1 MKKVI
6 ILLILGLIV
15 LVAYQS
21 QYKTTSSSSSS
32 SKEANTYFEVT
43 STPIKIV
50 TDGQYEVTLDTAATW
65 QFSVQK
71 GQDVTEW
78 LVLKSEKNAVEDTS
92 GIATVKAV
100 NNDSSKV
107 TVTIDA
113 SKITG
118 FSNNGGANLYI
129 MPDSSSIVGTGDNHA
144 HYSETSAK
152 IGKYVIPKVS
162 VDGTIEGEV
171 TQEDGLTF
179 KNNQITFKFT
189 VDGKQVD
196 SSLVNNSTAKVTLA
210 DGDGYYTTD
219 YVYSDKGLSN
229 KIKNASI
236 NYSIKPEDLQ
246 ITNSGYVLGENG
258 GGRGWSELG
267 GDGNGNYNLNFE
279 LSGLKYNGLPISNKT
294 FKAHIYCYGRT
305 FKVDNGSIYAT
316 SYLKWSTDSEN
327 NLPNLADQ
335 YSDNLILSWANGIN
349 ASKLSEDDVTL
360 TMESEYGDTLK
371 LERGTDFTLETSKTK
386 TIIEVNYTY
395 WANAPVYTKL
405 KVDVDSDKLNWDDRQ
420 YKISKISHSYDIA
433 SVYVYNVMAGGQTG
447 TQTWTVYGLDGLT
460 DWQQLFNRP
469 TYTLSY
475 IDTDGKIRYYSE
487 ANNGSFVDEAN
498 ATTFDASGDVKIA
511 LKDNT
516 GYFTR
521 RFDQTE
527 DKTIGGI
534 TYTFKKVYSHAEAA
548 IKNPNDIQKVTVKAG
563 YIIGD
568 SWEDHLRWPWQN
580 FINKG
585 YKGGRS

>member
-1 MKKVI
+1 MKKG
-6 ILLILGLIV
+6 ILFFVSV
-15 LVAYQS
+15 LAMLAACSNTGKQEPSKQTNESQSSYYQ
-21 QYKTTSSSSSS
+21 
-32 SKEANTYFEVT
+32 VT
-43 STPIKIV
+43 SDDISITKDA
-50 TDGQYEVTLDTAATW
+50 TYSVTLTTEDTW
-65 QFSVQK
+65 QFVAEA
-71 GQDVTEW
+71 GQDVTDW
-78 LVLKSEKNAVEDTS
+78 LVLKSDKQALTDTS
-92 GIATVKAV
+92 GVAQITAV
-100 NNDSSKV
+100 DSDSSAI
-107 TVTIDA
+107 TITIDS

-118 FSNNGGANLYI
+118 FSSNGGANLYI

-189 VDGKQVD
+189 VDGKKVD

-279 LSGLKYNGLPISNKT
+279 LSGLKYNGLPISNKI

-360 TMESEYGDTLK
+360 TMESEFGDTLK
-371 LERGTDFTLETSKTK
+371 LKRGTDFTLETSKTK

-405 KVDVDSDKLNWDDRQ
+405 KVDVDSEKLNWDDRQ

-460 DWQQLFNRP
+460 DWQQLFDRP

-487 ANNGSFVDEAN
+487 ASNGSFVDEAN

-585 YKGGRS
+585 CKGGRS

>member
-1 MKKVI
+1 MKKG
-6 ILLILGLIV
+6 ILFFVSV
-15 LVAYQS
+15 LAMLAACSNTGKQE
-21 QYKTTSSSSSS
+21 S
-32 SKEANTYFEVT
+32 SKQTNESQSSFYQVT
-43 STPIKIV
+43 SDDISITKDA
-50 TDGQYEVTLDTAATW
+50 TYSVTLTTKDTW
-65 QFSVQK
+65 QFVAEA
-71 GQDVTEW
+71 GQDVTDW
-78 LVLKSEKNAVEDTS
+78 LVLKSDKQALTDTS
-92 GIATVKAV
+92 GVAQITAV
-100 NNDSSKV
+100 DSDSSAI
-107 TVTIDA
+107 TITIDS

-118 FSNNGGANLYI
+118 FSSNGGANLYI

-171 TQEDGLTF
+171 THEDGLTF

-246 ITNSGYVLGENG
+246 ITNSGYVLGKNG

-279 LSGLKYNGLPISNKT
+279 LSGLKYNGLPISNKI

-371 LERGTDFTLETSKTK
+371 LKRGTDFTLETSKTK

-405 KVDVDSDKLNWDDRQ
+405 KVDVDSEKLNWDDRQ

-460 DWQQLFNRP
+460 DWQQLFDRP
-469 TYTLSY
+469 TYILSY

-487 ANNGSFVDEAN
+487 ASNGSFVDEAN

>member
-1 MKKVI
+1 MKKG
-6 ILLILGLIV
+6 ILFFVSV
-15 LVAYQS
+15 LVMLAACSNTGKQE
-21 QYKTTSSSSSS
+21 S
-32 SKEANTYFEVT
+32 SKQTNESQSSYYQVT
-43 STPIKIV
+43 SDDISITKDA
-50 TDGQYEVTLDTAATW
+50 TYSVTLTTKDTW
-65 QFSVQK
+65 QFVAEA
-71 GQDVTEW
+71 GQDVTDW
-78 LVLKSEKNAVEDTS
+78 LVLKSDKQALTDTS
-92 GIATVKAV
+92 GVAQITAV
-100 NNDSSKV
+100 DSDSSAI
-107 TVTIDA
+107 TITIDS

-118 FSNNGGANLYI
+118 FSSNGGANLYI

-171 TQEDGLTF
+171 THEDGLTF

-279 LSGLKYNGLPISNKT
+279 LSGLKYNGLPISNKI

-371 LERGTDFTLETSKTK
+371 LKRGTDFTLETSKTK

-405 KVDVDSDKLNWDDRQ
+405 KVDVDSEKLNWDDRQ

-460 DWQQLFNRP
+460 DWQQLFDRP

-487 ANNGSFVDEAN
+487 ASNGSFVDEAN

>member
-1 MKKVI
+1 MKKG
-6 ILLILGLIV
+6 ILFFVSALAV
-15 LVAYQS
+15 LAACSNTGKQEPSKQTNESQSSYYQ
-21 QYKTTSSSSSS
+21 
-32 SKEANTYFEVT
+32 VT
-43 STPIKIV
+43 SDDISITKDA
-50 TDGQYEVTLDTAATW
+50 TYSVTLTTKDTW
-65 QFSVQK
+65 QFVAEA
-71 GQDVTEW
+71 GQDVTDW
-78 LVLKSEKNAVEDTS
+78 LVLKSDKQALTDTS
-92 GIATVKAV
+92 GVAQITAV
-100 NNDSSKV
+100 DSDSSAI
-107 TVTIDA
+107 TITIDS

-118 FSNNGGANLYI
+118 FSSNGGANLYI

-189 VDGKQVD
+189 VDGKKVD
-196 SSLVNNSTAKVTLA
+196 SSLFNNSAAKVTLA

-521 RFDQTE
+521 QFDQTE
-527 DKTIGGI
+527 DKTIGGT
-534 TYTFKKVYSHAEAA
+534 TYTFKKVYSRAEAA

-563 YIIGD
+563 YIIGN

>member
-1 MKKVI
+1 MKKG
-6 ILLILGLIV
+6 ILFFVSV
-15 LVAYQS
+15 LAMLAACSNTGKQE
-21 QYKTTSSSSSS
+21 S
-32 SKEANTYFEVT
+32 SKQTNESQSSYYQVT
-43 STPIKIV
+43 SDDISITKDA
-50 TDGQYEVTLDTAATW
+50 TYSVTLTTKDTW
-65 QFSVQK
+65 QFVAEA
-71 GQDVTEW
+71 GQDVTDW
-78 LVLKSEKNAVEDTS
+78 LVLKSDKQALTDTS
-92 GIATVKAV
+92 GVAQITAV
-100 NNDSSKV
+100 DSDSSAI
-107 TVTIDA
+107 TITIDS

-118 FSNNGGANLYI
+118 FSSNGGANLYI

-171 TQEDGLTF
+171 THEEGLTF

-279 LSGLKYNGLPISNKT
+279 LSGLKYNGLPISNKI

-371 LERGTDFTLETSKTK
+371 LKRGTDFTLETSKTK

-405 KVDVDSDKLNWDDRQ
+405 KVDVDSEKLNWDDRQ

-460 DWQQLFNRP
+460 DWQQLFDRP

-487 ANNGSFVDEAN
+487 ASNGSFVDEAN

>member
-1 MKKVI
+1 MKKG
-6 ILLILGLIV
+6 ILFFVSV
-15 LVAYQS
+15 LAMLAACSNTGKQE
-21 QYKTTSSSSSS
+21 S
-32 SKEANTYFEVT
+32 SKQTNESQSSYYQVT
-43 STPIKIV
+43 SDDISITKDV
-50 TDGQYEVTLDTAATW
+50 TYSVTLTTKDTW
-65 QFSVQK
+65 QFVAEA
-71 GQDVTEW
+71 GQDVTDW
-78 LVLKSEKNAVEDTS
+78 LVLKSDKQALTDTS
-92 GIATVKAV
+92 GVAQITAV
-100 NNDSSKV
+100 DSDSSAI
-107 TVTIDA
+107 TITIDS

-118 FSNNGGANLYI
+118 FSSNGGANLYI

-171 TQEDGLTF
+171 THEDGLTF

-279 LSGLKYNGLPISNKT
+279 LSGLKYNGLPISNKI

-371 LERGTDFTLETSKTK
+371 LKRGTDFTLETSKTK

-405 KVDVDSDKLNWDDRQ
+405 KVDVDSEKLNWDDRQ

-460 DWQQLFNRP
+460 DWQQLFDRP

-487 ANNGSFVDEAN
+487 ASNGSFVDEAN

-534 TYTFKKVYSHAEAA
+534 TYTFKKAYSHAEAA

>member
-1 MKKVI
+1 MKKG
-6 ILLILGLIV
+6 ILFFVSV
-15 LVAYQS
+15 LVMLAACSNTGKQE
-21 QYKTTSSSSSS
+21 S
-32 SKEANTYFEVT
+32 SKQTNESQSSYYQVT
-43 STPIKIV
+43 SDDISITKDA
-50 TDGQYEVTLDTAATW
+50 TYSVTLTTKDTW
-65 QFSVQK
+65 QFVAEA
-71 GQDVTEW
+71 GQDVTDW
-78 LVLKSEKNAVEDTS
+78 LVLKSDKQALTDTS
-92 GIATVKAV
+92 GVAQITAV
-100 NNDSSKV
+100 DSDSSAI
-107 TVTIDA
+107 TITIDS

-118 FSNNGGANLYI
+118 FSSNGGANLYI
-129 MPDSSSIVGTGDNHA
+129 MPDSSSIVGTDDNHA

-171 TQEDGLTF
+171 THEDGLTF

-279 LSGLKYNGLPISNKT
+279 LSGLKYNGLPISNKI

-371 LERGTDFTLETSKTK
+371 LKRGTDFTLETSKTK

-405 KVDVDSDKLNWDDRQ
+405 KVDVDSEKLNWDDRQ

-460 DWQQLFNRP
+460 DWQQLFDRP

-487 ANNGSFVDEAN
+487 ASNGSFVDEAN

>member
-1 MKKVI
+1 MKKG
-6 ILLILGLIV
+6 ILFFVSVLAILAACSNTGK
-15 LVAYQS
+15 QE
-21 QYKTTSSSSSS
+21 S
-32 SKEANTYFEVT
+32 SKQTNESQSSYYQVT
-43 STPIKIV
+43 SDDISITKDA
-50 TDGQYEVTLDTAATW
+50 TYSVTLTTKDTW
-65 QFSVQK
+65 QFVAEA
-71 GQDVTEW
+71 GQDVTDW
-78 LVLKSEKNAVEDTS
+78 LVLKSDKQALTDTS
-92 GIATVKAV
+92 GVAQITAV
-100 NNDSSKV
+100 DSDSSAI
-107 TVTIDA
+107 TITIDS

-118 FSNNGGANLYI
+118 FSSNGGANLYI

-171 TQEDGLTF
+171 THEDGLTF

-189 VDGKQVD
+189 VDGKKVD

-279 LSGLKYNGLPISNKT
+279 LSGLKYNGLPISNKI

-371 LERGTDFTLETSKTK
+371 LKRGTDFTLETSKTK

-405 KVDVDSDKLNWDDRQ
+405 KVDVDSEKLNWDDRQ

-460 DWQQLFNRP
+460 DWQQLFDRP
-469 TYTLSY
+469 TYILSY

-487 ANNGSFVDEAN
+487 ASNGSFVDEAN

>member
-1 MKKVI
+1 M
-6 ILLILGLIV
+6 
-15 LVAYQS
+15 
-21 QYKTTSSSSSS
+21 
-32 SKEANTYFEVT
+32 
-43 STPIKIV
+43 
-50 TDGQYEVTLDTAATW
+50 
-65 QFSVQK
+65 
-71 GQDVTEW
+71 
-78 LVLKSEKNAVEDTS
+78 
-92 GIATVKAV
+92 
-100 NNDSSKV
+100 
-107 TVTIDA
+107 
-113 SKITG
+113 
-118 FSNNGGANLYI
+118 
-129 MPDSSSIVGTGDNHA
+129 
-144 HYSETSAK
+144 
-152 IGKYVIPKVS
+152 
-162 VDGTIEGEV
+162 
-171 TQEDGLTF
+171 
-179 KNNQITFKFT
+179 
-189 VDGKQVD
+189 
-196 SSLVNNSTAKVTLA
+196 
-210 DGDGYYTTD
+210 
-219 YVYSDKGLSN
+219 
-229 KIKNASI
+229 
-236 NYSIKPEDLQ
+236 
-246 ITNSGYVLGENG
+246 
-258 GGRGWSELG
+258 G

-521 RFDQTE
+521 QFDQTE
-527 DKTIGGI
+527 DKTIGGT
-534 TYTFKKVYSHAEAA
+534 TYTFKKVYSRAEAA

-563 YIIGD
+563 YIIGN

>member
-1 MKKVI
+1 MKKG
-6 ILLILGLIV
+6 ILFFVSALAMLAACSNTGK
-15 LVAYQS
+15 QE
-21 QYKTTSSSSSS
+21 S
-32 SKEANTYFEVT
+32 SKQTNESQSSYYQVT
-43 STPIKIV
+43 SDDISITKDA
-50 TDGQYEVTLDTAATW
+50 TYSVTLTTEDTW
-65 QFSVQK
+65 QFVAEA
-71 GQDVTEW
+71 GQDVTDW
-78 LVLKSEKNAVEDTS
+78 LVLKSDKQALTDTS
-92 GIATVKAV
+92 GVAQITAV
-100 NNDSSKV
+100 DSDSSAI
-107 TVTIDA
+107 TITIDS

-118 FSNNGGANLYI
+118 FSSNGGANLYI

-189 VDGKQVD
+189 VDGKKVD

-279 LSGLKYNGLPISNKT
+279 LSGLKYNGLPISNKI

-349 ASKLSEDDVTL
+349 ASKLSEEDVTL

-371 LERGTDFTLETSKTK
+371 LKRGTDFTLETSKTK

-405 KVDVDSDKLNWDDRQ
+405 KVDVDSEKLNWDDRQ

-460 DWQQLFNRP
+460 DWQQLFDRP

-487 ANNGSFVDEAN
+487 ASNGSFVDEAN

>member
-1 MKKVI
+1 MKKG
-6 ILLILGLIV
+6 ILFFVSV
-15 LVAYQS
+15 LVMLAACSNTGKQE
-21 QYKTTSSSSSS
+21 S
-32 SKEANTYFEVT
+32 SKQTNESQSSYYQVT
-43 STPIKIV
+43 SDDISITKDD
-50 TDGQYEVTLDTAATW
+50 TYSVTLTTKDTW
-65 QFSVQK
+65 QFVAEA
-71 GQDVTEW
+71 GQDVTDW
-78 LVLKSEKNAVEDTS
+78 LVLKSDKQALTDTS
-92 GIATVKAV
+92 GVAQITAV
-100 NNDSSKV
+100 DSDSSAI
-107 TVTIDA
+107 TITIDS

-118 FSNNGGANLYI
+118 FSSNGGANLYI

-179 KNNQITFKFT
+179 KNNQINFEFT
-189 VDGKQVD
+189 VDGKKVD

-279 LSGLKYNGLPISNKT
+279 LSGLKYNGLPISNKI

-371 LERGTDFTLETSKTK
+371 LKRGTDFTLETSKTK

-405 KVDVDSDKLNWDDRQ
+405 KVDVDSEKLNWDDRQ

-460 DWQQLFNRP
+460 DWQQLFDRP

-487 ANNGSFVDEAN
+487 ASNGSFVDEAN

-521 RFDQTE
+521 QFDQTE

>member
-1 MKKVI
+1 MKKG
-6 ILLILGLIV
+6 ILFFVSV
-15 LVAYQS
+15 LATLAACSNTGKQE
-21 QYKTTSSSSSS
+21 S
-32 SKEANTYFEVT
+32 SKQTNESQSSYYQVT
-43 STPIKIV
+43 SDDISITKDA
-50 TDGQYEVTLDTAATW
+50 TYSVTLTTKDTW
-65 QFSVQK
+65 QFVAEA
-71 GQDVTEW
+71 GQDVTDW
-78 LVLKSEKNAVEDTS
+78 LVLKSDKQALTDTS
-92 GIATVKAV
+92 GVAQITAV
-100 NNDSSKV
+100 DSDSSAI
-107 TVTIDA
+107 TITIDS

-118 FSNNGGANLYI
+118 FSSNGGANLYI

-171 TQEDGLTF
+171 THEDGLTF

-279 LSGLKYNGLPISNKT
+279 LSGLKYNGLPISNKI

-371 LERGTDFTLETSKTK
+371 LKRGTDFTLETSKTK

-405 KVDVDSDKLNWDDRQ
+405 KVDVDSEKLNWDDRQ

-460 DWQQLFNRP
+460 DWQQLFDRP
-469 TYTLSY
+469 TYILSY

-487 ANNGSFVDEAN
+487 ASNGSFVDEAN

>member
-1 MKKVI
+1 MKKG
-6 ILLILGLIV
+6 ILFFVSALAMLAACSNTGK
-15 LVAYQS
+15 QE
-21 QYKTTSSSSSS
+21 S
-32 SKEANTYFEVT
+32 SKQTNESQSSYYQVT
-43 STPIKIV
+43 SDDISITKDA
-50 TDGQYEVTLDTAATW
+50 TYSVTLTTKDTW
-65 QFSVQK
+65 QFVAEA
-71 GQDVTEW
+71 GQDVTDW
-78 LVLKSEKNAVEDTS
+78 LVLKSDKQALTDTS
-92 GIATVKAV
+92 GVAQITAV
-100 NNDSSKV
+100 DSDSSAI
-107 TVTIDA
+107 TITIDS

-118 FSNNGGANLYI
+118 FSSNGGANLYI

-171 TQEDGLTF
+171 THEDGLTF

-189 VDGKQVD
+189 VDGKKVD

-279 LSGLKYNGLPISNKT
+279 LSGLKYNGLPISNKI
-294 FKAHIYCYGRT
+294 FKVHIYCYGRT

-371 LERGTDFTLETSKTK
+371 LKRGTDFTLETSKTK

-405 KVDVDSDKLNWDDRQ
+405 KVDVDSEKLNWDDRQ

-460 DWQQLFNRP
+460 DWQQLFDRP

-487 ANNGSFVDEAN
+487 ASNGSFVDEAN

>member
-1 MKKVI
+1 MKKG
-6 ILLILGLIV
+6 ILFFVSV
-15 LVAYQS
+15 LAMLAACSNTGKQE
-21 QYKTTSSSSSS
+21 S
-32 SKEANTYFEVT
+32 SKQTNESQSSYYQVT
-43 STPIKIV
+43 SDDISITKDD
-50 TDGQYEVTLDTAATW
+50 TYSVTLTTKDTW
-65 QFSVQK
+65 QFVAEA
-71 GQDVTEW
+71 GQDVTDW
-78 LVLKSEKNAVEDTS
+78 LVLKSDKQALTDTS
-92 GIATVKAV
+92 GVAQITAV
-100 NNDSSKV
+100 DSDSSAI
-107 TVTIDA
+107 TITIDS

-118 FSNNGGANLYI
+118 FSSNGGANLYI

-179 KNNQITFKFT
+179 KNNQINFEFT
-189 VDGKQVD
+189 VDGKKVD

-279 LSGLKYNGLPISNKT
+279 LSGLKYNGLPISNKI

-371 LERGTDFTLETSKTK
+371 LKRGTDFTLETSKTK

-405 KVDVDSDKLNWDDRQ
+405 KVDVDSEKLNWDDRQ

-460 DWQQLFNRP
+460 DWQQLFDRP

-487 ANNGSFVDEAN
+487 ASNGSFVDEAN

-521 RFDQTE
+521 QFDQTE

>member
-1 MKKVI
+1 MKKG
-6 ILLILGLIV
+6 ILFFVSV
-15 LVAYQS
+15 LAMLAACSNTGKQE
-21 QYKTTSSSSSS
+21 S
-32 SKEANTYFEVT
+32 SKQTNESQSSFYQVT
-43 STPIKIV
+43 SDDISITKDA
-50 TDGQYEVTLDTAATW
+50 TYSVTLTTKDTW
-65 QFSVQK
+65 QFVAEA
-71 GQDVTEW
+71 GQDVTDW
-78 LVLKSEKNAVEDTS
+78 LVLKSDKQVLTDTS
-92 GIATVKAV
+92 GVAQITAV
-100 NNDSSKV
+100 DSDSSAI
-107 TVTIDA
+107 TITIDS

-118 FSNNGGANLYI
+118 FSSNGGANLYI

-171 TQEDGLTF
+171 THEDGLTF

-279 LSGLKYNGLPISNKT
+279 LSGLKYNGLPISNKI

-360 TMESEYGDTLK
+360 TMESEFGDTLK
-371 LERGTDFTLETSKTK
+371 LKRGTDFTLETSKTK

-405 KVDVDSDKLNWDDRQ
+405 KVDVDSEKLNWDDRQ

-460 DWQQLFNRP
+460 DWQQLFDRP
-469 TYTLSY
+469 TYILSY

-487 ANNGSFVDEAN
+487 ASNGSFVDEAN

>member
-1 MKKVI
+1 M
-6 ILLILGLIV
+6 
-15 LVAYQS
+15 
-21 QYKTTSSSSSS
+21 
-32 SKEANTYFEVT
+32 
-43 STPIKIV
+43 
-50 TDGQYEVTLDTAATW
+50 
-65 QFSVQK
+65 
-71 GQDVTEW
+71 
-78 LVLKSEKNAVEDTS
+78 
-92 GIATVKAV
+92 
-100 NNDSSKV
+100 
-107 TVTIDA
+107 
-113 SKITG
+113 
-118 FSNNGGANLYI
+118 
-129 MPDSSSIVGTGDNHA
+129 
-144 HYSETSAK
+144 
-152 IGKYVIPKVS
+152 
-162 VDGTIEGEV
+162 
-171 TQEDGLTF
+171 
-179 KNNQITFKFT
+179 
-189 VDGKQVD
+189 
-196 SSLVNNSTAKVTLA
+196 
-210 DGDGYYTTD
+210 
-219 YVYSDKGLSN
+219 
-229 KIKNASI
+229 
-236 NYSIKPEDLQ
+236 
-246 ITNSGYVLGENG
+246 
-258 GGRGWSELG
+258 G

-279 LSGLKYNGLPISNKT
+279 LSGLKYNGLPISNKI

-371 LERGTDFTLETSKTK
+371 LKRGTDFTLETSKTK

-405 KVDVDSDKLNWDDRQ
+405 KVDVDSEKLNWDDRQ
-420 YKISKISHSYDIA
+420 YKISKIRHSYDIA

-460 DWQQLFNRP
+460 DWQQLFDRP

-487 ANNGSFVDEAN
+487 ASNGSFVDEAN

-534 TYTFKKVYSHAEAA
+534 TYTFKKVYSHAEAT

>member
-1 MKKVI
+1 MKKG
-6 ILLILGLIV
+6 ILFFVSV
-15 LVAYQS
+15 LAMLAACSNTGKQE
-21 QYKTTSSSSSS
+21 S
-32 SKEANTYFEVT
+32 SKQTNESQSSYYQVT
-43 STPIKIV
+43 SDDISITKDA
-50 TDGQYEVTLDTAATW
+50 TYSVTLTTKDTW
-65 QFSVQK
+65 QFVAEA
-71 GQDVTEW
+71 GQDVTDW
-78 LVLKSEKNAVEDTS
+78 LVLKSDKQALTDTS
-92 GIATVKAV
+92 GVAQITAV
-100 NNDSSKV
+100 DSDSS
-107 TVTIDA
+107 TITITIDS

-118 FSNNGGANLYI
+118 FSSNGGANLYI

-171 TQEDGLTF
+171 THEDGLKF

-279 LSGLKYNGLPISNKT
+279 LSGLKYNGLPISNKI

-371 LERGTDFTLETSKTK
+371 LKRGTDFTLETSKTK

-405 KVDVDSDKLNWDDRQ
+405 KVDVDSEKLNWDDRQ

-460 DWQQLFNRP
+460 DWQQLFDRP
-469 TYTLSY
+469 TYILSY

-487 ANNGSFVDEAN
+487 ASNGSFVDEAN

>member
-1 MKKVI
+1 MKKG
-6 ILLILGLIV
+6 ILFFVSALAV
-15 LVAYQS
+15 LAACSNTGKQEPSKQTNESQSSYYQ
-21 QYKTTSSSSSS
+21 
-32 SKEANTYFEVT
+32 VT
-43 STPIKIV
+43 SDDISITKDA
-50 TDGQYEVTLDTAATW
+50 TYSVTLTTEDTW
-65 QFSVQK
+65 QFVAEA
-71 GQDVTEW
+71 GQDVTDW
-78 LVLKSEKNAVEDTS
+78 LVLKSDKQALTDTS
-92 GIATVKAV
+92 GVAQITAV
-100 NNDSSKV
+100 DSDSSAI
-107 TVTIDA
+107 TITIDS

-118 FSNNGGANLYI
+118 FSSNGGANLYI

-189 VDGKQVD
+189 VDGKKVD

-279 LSGLKYNGLPISNKT
+279 LSGLKYNGLPISNKI

-371 LERGTDFTLETSKTK
+371 LKRGTDFTLETSKTK

-405 KVDVDSDKLNWDDRQ
+405 KVDVDSEKLNWDDRQ

-460 DWQQLFNRP
+460 DWQQLFDRP

-487 ANNGSFVDEAN
+487 ASNGSFVDEAN

-585 YKGGRS
+585 CKGGRS

>member
-1 MKKVI
+1 MKKG
-6 ILLILGLIV
+6 ILFFVSV
-15 LVAYQS
+15 LVMLAACSNTGKQE
-21 QYKTTSSSSSS
+21 S
-32 SKEANTYFEVT
+32 SKQTNESQSSYYQVT
-43 STPIKIV
+43 SDDISITKDA
-50 TDGQYEVTLDTAATW
+50 TYSVTLTTKDTW
-65 QFSVQK
+65 QFVAEA
-71 GQDVTEW
+71 GQDVTDW
-78 LVLKSEKNAVEDTS
+78 LVLKSDKQALTDTS
-92 GIATVKAV
+92 GVAQITAV
-100 NNDSSKV
+100 DSDSSAI
-107 TVTIDA
+107 TITIDS

-118 FSNNGGANLYI
+118 FSSNGGANLYI

-189 VDGKQVD
+189 VDGKKVD
-196 SSLVNNSTAKVTLA
+196 SSLFNNSAAKVTLA

-521 RFDQTE
+521 QFDQTE
-527 DKTIGGI
+527 DKTIGGT
-534 TYTFKKVYSHAEAA
+534 TYTFKKVYSRAEAA

-563 YIIGD
+563 YIIGN

>member
-1 MKKVI
+1 MKKG
-6 ILLILGLIV
+6 ILFFVSV
-15 LVAYQS
+15 LVMLAACSNTGKQE
-21 QYKTTSSSSSS
+21 S
-32 SKEANTYFEVT
+32 SKQTNESQSSYYQVT
-43 STPIKIV
+43 SDDISITKDA
-50 TDGQYEVTLDTAATW
+50 TYSVTLTTEDTW
-65 QFSVQK
+65 QFVAEA
-71 GQDVTEW
+71 GQDVTDW
-78 LVLKSEKNAVEDTS
+78 LVLKSDKQALTDTS
-92 GIATVKAV
+92 GVAQITAV
-100 NNDSSKV
+100 DSDSSAI
-107 TVTIDA
+107 TITIDS

-118 FSNNGGANLYI
+118 FSSNGGANLYI

-189 VDGKQVD
+189 VDGKKVD

-279 LSGLKYNGLPISNKT
+279 LSGLKYNGLPISNKI

-371 LERGTDFTLETSKTK
+371 LKRGTDFTLETSKTK

-405 KVDVDSDKLNWDDRQ
+405 KVDVDSEKLNWDDRQ

-460 DWQQLFNRP
+460 DWQQLFDRP

-487 ANNGSFVDEAN
+487 ASNGSFVDEAN

-521 RFDQTE
+521 QFDQTE

-563 YIIGD
+563 YIIGN

-585 YKGGRS
+585 CKGGRS

>member
-1 MKKVI
+1 MKKG
-6 ILLILGLIV
+6 ILFFVSV
-15 LVAYQS
+15 LVMLAACSNTGKQE
-21 QYKTTSSSSSS
+21 S
-32 SKEANTYFEVT
+32 SKQTNESQSSYYQVT
-43 STPIKIV
+43 SDDISITKDA
-50 TDGQYEVTLDTAATW
+50 TYSVTLTTKDTW
-65 QFSVQK
+65 QFVAEA
-71 GQDVTEW
+71 GQDVTDW
-78 LVLKSEKNAVEDTS
+78 LVLKSDKQALTDASGVAQITAVDS
-92 GIATVKAV
+92 
-100 NNDSSKV
+100 DSSAI
-107 TVTIDA
+107 TITIDS

-118 FSNNGGANLYI
+118 FSSNGGANLYI

-171 TQEDGLTF
+171 THEDGLTF

-279 LSGLKYNGLPISNKT
+279 LSGLKYNGLPISNKI

-371 LERGTDFTLETSKTK
+371 LKRGTDFTLETSKTK

-405 KVDVDSDKLNWDDRQ
+405 KVDVDSEKLNWDDRQ

-460 DWQQLFNRP
+460 DWQQLFDRP

-487 ANNGSFVDEAN
+487 ASNGSFVDEAN

>member
-1 MKKVI
+1 MKKG
-6 ILLILGLIV
+6 ILFFVSV
-15 LVAYQS
+15 LAMLAACSNTGKQE
-21 QYKTTSSSSSS
+21 S
-32 SKEANTYFEVT
+32 SKQTNESQSSYYQVT
-43 STPIKIV
+43 SDDISITKDA
-50 TDGQYEVTLDTAATW
+50 TYSVTLTTKDTW
-65 QFSVQK
+65 QFVAEA
-71 GQDVTEW
+71 GQDVTDW
-78 LVLKSEKNAVEDTS
+78 LVLKSDKQALTDTYGVAQITAVDS
-92 GIATVKAV
+92 
-100 NNDSSKV
+100 DSSAI
-107 TVTIDA
+107 TITIDS

-118 FSNNGGANLYI
+118 FSSNGGANLYI

-171 TQEDGLTF
+171 THEDGLTF

-279 LSGLKYNGLPISNKT
+279 LSGLKYNGLPISNKI

-371 LERGTDFTLETSKTK
+371 LKRGTDFTLETSKTK

-405 KVDVDSDKLNWDDRQ
+405 KVDVDSEKLNWDDRQ

-460 DWQQLFNRP
+460 DWEQLFDRP
-469 TYTLSY
+469 TYILSY

-487 ANNGSFVDEAN
+487 ASNGSFVDEAN

>member
-1 MKKVI
+1 MKKG
-6 ILLILGLIV
+6 ILFFVSV
-15 LVAYQS
+15 LVMLAACSNTGKQE
-21 QYKTTSSSSSS
+21 S
-32 SKEANTYFEVT
+32 SKQTNESQSSYYQVT
-43 STPIKIV
+43 SDDISITKDA
-50 TDGQYEVTLDTAATW
+50 TYSVTLTTKDTW
-65 QFSVQK
+65 QFVAEA
-71 GQDVTEW
+71 GQDVTDW
-78 LVLKSEKNAVEDTS
+78 LVLKSDKQALTDTS
-92 GIATVKAV
+92 GVAQITAV
-100 NNDSSKV
+100 DSDSSAI
-107 TVTIDA
+107 TITIDS

-118 FSNNGGANLYI
+118 FSSNGGANLYI

-171 TQEDGLTF
+171 THEDGLTF

-521 RFDQTE
+521 QFDQTE
-527 DKTIGGI
+527 DKTIGGT
-534 TYTFKKVYSHAEAA
+534 TYTFKKVYSRAEAA

-563 YIIGD
+563 YIIGN

>member
-1 MKKVI
+1 MKKG
-6 ILLILGLIV
+6 ILFFVSV
-15 LVAYQS
+15 LAMLAACSNTGKQE
-21 QYKTTSSSSSS
+21 S
-32 SKEANTYFEVT
+32 SKQTNESQSSYYQVT
-43 STPIKIV
+43 SDDISITKDA
-50 TDGQYEVTLDTAATW
+50 TYSVTLTTKDTW
-65 QFSVQK
+65 QFVAEA
-71 GQDVTEW
+71 GQDVTDW
-78 LVLKSEKNAVEDTS
+78 LVLKSDKQALTDTS
-92 GIATVKAV
+92 GVAQITAV
-100 NNDSSKV
+100 DSDSSAI
-107 TVTIDA
+107 TITIDS

-118 FSNNGGANLYI
+118 FSSNGGANLYI

-179 KNNQITFKFT
+179 KNNQINFKFT
-189 VDGKQVD
+189 VDGKKVD

-246 ITNSGYVLGENG
+246 ITNSGYVLGENS

-267 GDGNGNYNLNFE
+267 GDGNGNNNLNFE
-279 LSGLKYNGLPISNKT
+279 LSGLKYNGLPISNKI

-371 LERGTDFTLETSKTK
+371 LKRGTDFTLETSKTK

-405 KVDVDSDKLNWDDRQ
+405 KVDVDSEKLNWDDRQ

-447 TQTWTVYGLDGLT
+447 TQTWTVYDLDGLT
-460 DWQQLFNRP
+460 DWQQLFDRP

-487 ANNGSFVDEAN
+487 ASNGSFVDEAN

-521 RFDQTE
+521 QFDQTE

>member
-1 MKKVI
+1 MKKG
-6 ILLILGLIV
+6 ILFFVSV
-15 LVAYQS
+15 LAMLAACSNTGKQE
-21 QYKTTSSSSSS
+21 S
-32 SKEANTYFEVT
+32 SKQTNESQSSYYQVT
-43 STPIKIV
+43 SDDISITKDA
-50 TDGQYEVTLDTAATW
+50 TYSVTLTTKDTW
-65 QFSVQK
+65 QFVAEA
-71 GQDVTEW
+71 GQDVTDW
-78 LVLKSEKNAVEDTS
+78 LVLKSDKQALTDTS
-92 GIATVKAV
+92 GVAQITAV
-100 NNDSSKV
+100 DSDSSAI
-107 TVTIDA
+107 TITIDS

-118 FSNNGGANLYI
+118 FSSNGGANLYI

-171 TQEDGLTF
+171 THEDGLTF

-189 VDGKQVD
+189 VDGKKVD

-279 LSGLKYNGLPISNKT
+279 LSGLKYNGLPISNKI

-371 LERGTDFTLETSKTK
+371 LKRGTDFTLETSKTK

-405 KVDVDSDKLNWDDRQ
+405 KVDVDSEKLNWDDRQ

-460 DWQQLFNRP
+460 DWQQLFDRP
-469 TYTLSY
+469 TYILSY

-487 ANNGSFVDEAN
+487 ASNGSFVDEAN

>member
-1 MKKVI
+1 MKKG
-6 ILLILGLIV
+6 ILFFVSV
-15 LVAYQS
+15 LAMLAACSNTGKQE
-21 QYKTTSSSSSS
+21 S
-32 SKEANTYFEVT
+32 SKQTNESQSSYYQVT
-43 STPIKIV
+43 SDDISITKDA
-50 TDGQYEVTLDTAATW
+50 TYSVTLTTKDTW
-65 QFSVQK
+65 QFVAEA
-71 GQDVTEW
+71 GQDVTDW
-78 LVLKSEKNAVEDTS
+78 LVLKSDKQALTDTS
-92 GIATVKAV
+92 GVAQITAV
-100 NNDSSKV
+100 DSDSSAI
-107 TVTIDA
+107 TITIDS

-118 FSNNGGANLYI
+118 FSSNGGANLYI

-171 TQEDGLTF
+171 THEDGLTF

-279 LSGLKYNGLPISNKT
+279 LSGLKYNGLPISNKI

-335 YSDNLILSWANGIN
+335 YSDHLILSWANGIN

-371 LERGTDFTLETSKTK
+371 LKRGTDFTLETSKTK

-405 KVDVDSDKLNWDDRQ
+405 KVDVDSEKLNWDDRQ

-460 DWQQLFNRP
+460 DWQQLFDRP
-469 TYTLSY
+469 TYILSY

-487 ANNGSFVDEAN
+487 ASNGSFVDEAN

>member
-1 MKKVI
+1 MKKG
-6 ILLILGLIV
+6 ILFFVSVLAILAACSNTGK
-15 LVAYQS
+15 QE
-21 QYKTTSSSSSS
+21 S
-32 SKEANTYFEVT
+32 SKQTNESQSSYYQVT
-43 STPIKIV
+43 SDDISITKDA
-50 TDGQYEVTLDTAATW
+50 TYSVTLTTKDTW
-65 QFSVQK
+65 QFVAEA
-71 GQDVTEW
+71 GQDVTDW
-78 LVLKSEKNAVEDTS
+78 LVLKSDKQALTDTS
-92 GIATVKAV
+92 GVAQITAV
-100 NNDSSKV
+100 DSDSSAI
-107 TVTIDA
+107 TITIDS

-118 FSNNGGANLYI
+118 FSSNGGASLYI

-171 TQEDGLTF
+171 THEDGLTF

-189 VDGKQVD
+189 VDGKKVD

-279 LSGLKYNGLPISNKT
+279 LSGLKYNGLPISNKI

-371 LERGTDFTLETSKTK
+371 LKRGTDFTLETSKTK

-405 KVDVDSDKLNWDDRQ
+405 KVDVDSEKLNWDDRQ

-460 DWQQLFNRP
+460 DWQQLFDRP
-469 TYTLSY
+469 TYILSY

-487 ANNGSFVDEAN
+487 ASNGSFVDEAN

>member
-1 MKKVI
+1 MKKG
-6 ILLILGLIV
+6 ILFFVSV
-15 LVAYQS
+15 LAMLAACSNTGKQE
-21 QYKTTSSSSSS
+21 S
-32 SKEANTYFEVT
+32 SKQTNESQSSYYQVT
-43 STPIKIV
+43 SDDISITKDA
-50 TDGQYEVTLDTAATW
+50 TYSVTLTTKDTW
-65 QFSVQK
+65 QFVAEA
-71 GQDVTEW
+71 GQDVTDW
-78 LVLKSEKNAVEDTS
+78 LVLKSDKQALTDTS
-92 GIATVKAV
+92 GVAQITAV
-100 NNDSSKV
+100 DSDSSAI
-107 TVTIDA
+107 TITIDS

-118 FSNNGGANLYI
+118 FSSNGGANLYI

-171 TQEDGLTF
+171 THEDGLTF

-279 LSGLKYNGLPISNKT
+279 LSGLKYNGLPISNKI

-371 LERGTDFTLETSKTK
+371 LKRGTDFTLETSKTK

-405 KVDVDSDKLNWDDRQ
+405 KVDVDSEKLNWDDRQ

-460 DWQQLFNRP
+460 DWQQLFDRP
-469 TYTLSY
+469 TYILSY
-475 IDTDGKIRYYSE
+475 IDTDDKIRYYSE
-487 ANNGSFVDEAN
+487 ASNGSFVDEAN

>member
-1 MKKVI
+1 MKKG
-6 ILLILGLIV
+6 ILFFVSV
-15 LVAYQS
+15 LAMLAACSNTGKQE
-21 QYKTTSSSSSS
+21 S
-32 SKEANTYFEVT
+32 SKQTNESQSSYYQVT
-43 STPIKIV
+43 SDDISITKDA
-50 TDGQYEVTLDTAATW
+50 TYSVTLTTKDTW
-65 QFSVQK
+65 QFVAEA
-71 GQDVTEW
+71 GQDVTDW
-78 LVLKSEKNAVEDTS
+78 LVLKSDKQALTDTS
-92 GIATVKAV
+92 GVAQITAV
-100 NNDSSKV
+100 DSDSSAI
-107 TVTIDA
+107 TITIDS

-118 FSNNGGANLYI
+118 FSSNGGANLYI

-171 TQEDGLTF
+171 THEDGLTF

-279 LSGLKYNGLPISNKT
+279 LSGLKYNGLPISNKI

-371 LERGTDFTLETSKTK
+371 LKRGTDFTLETSKTK

-405 KVDVDSDKLNWDDRQ
+405 KVDVDSEKLNWDDRQ

-460 DWQQLFNRP
+460 DWQQLFDRP

-487 ANNGSFVDEAN
+487 ASNGSFVDEAN

>member
-1 MKKVI
+1 MKKG
-6 ILLILGLIV
+6 ILFFVSV
-15 LVAYQS
+15 LAMLAACSNTGKQE
-21 QYKTTSSSSSS
+21 S
-32 SKEANTYFEVT
+32 SKQTNESQSSYYQVT
-43 STPIKIV
+43 SDDISITKDA
-50 TDGQYEVTLDTAATW
+50 TYSVTLTTKDTW
-65 QFSVQK
+65 QFVAEA
-71 GQDVTEW
+71 GQDVTDW
-78 LVLKSEKNAVEDTS
+78 LVLKSDKQALTDTS
-92 GIATVKAV
+92 GVAQITAV
-100 NNDSSKV
+100 DSDSSAI
-107 TVTIDA
+107 TITIDS

-118 FSNNGGANLYI
+118 FSSNGGANLYI

-179 KNNQITFKFT
+179 KNNQINFKFT
-189 VDGKQVD
+189 VDGKKVD

-279 LSGLKYNGLPISNKT
+279 LSGLKYNGLPISNKI

-371 LERGTDFTLETSKTK
+371 LKRGTDFTLETSKTK

-405 KVDVDSDKLNWDDRQ
+405 KVDVDSEKLNWDDRQ

-460 DWQQLFNRP
+460 DWQQLFDRP

-487 ANNGSFVDEAN
+487 ASNGSFVDEAN

-521 RFDQTE
+521 QFDQTE

>member
-1 MKKVI
+1 MLAACSNTGK
-6 ILLILGLIV
+6 
-15 LVAYQS
+15 QE
-21 QYKTTSSSSSS
+21 S
-32 SKEANTYFEVT
+32 SKQTNESQSSYYQVT
-43 STPIKIV
+43 SDDISITKDA
-50 TDGQYEVTLDTAATW
+50 TYSVTLTTKDTW
-65 QFSVQK
+65 QFVAEA
-71 GQDVTEW
+71 GQDVTDW
-78 LVLKSEKNAVEDTS
+78 LVLKSDKQALTDTS
-92 GIATVKAV
+92 GVAQITAV
-100 NNDSSKV
+100 DSDSSAI
-107 TVTIDA
+107 TITIDS

-118 FSNNGGANLYI
+118 FSSNGGANLYI

-171 TQEDGLTF
+171 THEDGLTF

-279 LSGLKYNGLPISNKT
+279 LSGLKYNGLPISNKI

-371 LERGTDFTLETSKTK
+371 LKRGTDFTLETSKTK

-405 KVDVDSDKLNWDDRQ
+405 KVDVDSEKLNWDDRQ

-460 DWQQLFNRP
+460 DWQQLFDRP
-469 TYTLSY
+469 TYILSY

-487 ANNGSFVDEAN
+487 ASNGSFVDEAN

-511 LKDNT
+511 SKDNT

>member
-1 MKKVI
+1 MKKG
-6 ILLILGLIV
+6 ILFFVSALAV
-15 LVAYQS
+15 LAACSNTGKQE
-21 QYKTTSSSSSS
+21 S
-32 SKEANTYFEVT
+32 SKQTNESQSSYYQVT
-43 STPIKIV
+43 SDDISITKDA
-50 TDGQYEVTLDTAATW
+50 TYSVTLTTEDTW
-65 QFSVQK
+65 QFVAEA
-71 GQDVTEW
+71 GQDVTDW
-78 LVLKSEKNAVEDTS
+78 LVLKSDKQALTDTS
-92 GIATVKAV
+92 GVAQITAV
-100 NNDSSKV
+100 DSDSSAI
-107 TVTIDA
+107 TITIDS

-118 FSNNGGANLYI
+118 FSSNGGANLYI

-171 TQEDGLTF
+171 THEDGLTF

-279 LSGLKYNGLPISNKT
+279 LSGLKYNGLPISNKI

-371 LERGTDFTLETSKTK
+371 LKRGTDFTLETSKTK

-405 KVDVDSDKLNWDDRQ
+405 KVDVDSEKLNWDDRQ

-460 DWQQLFNRP
+460 DWQQLFDRP
-469 TYTLSY
+469 TYILSY

-487 ANNGSFVDEAN
+487 ASNGSFVDEAN

-585 YKGGRS
+585 CKGGRS

>member
-1 MKKVI
+1 MKKG
-6 ILLILGLIV
+6 ILFFVSV
-15 LVAYQS
+15 LAMLAACSNTGKQE
-21 QYKTTSSSSSS
+21 S
-32 SKEANTYFEVT
+32 SKQTNESQSSYYQVT
-43 STPIKIV
+43 SDDISITKDA
-50 TDGQYEVTLDTAATW
+50 TYSVTLTTKDTW
-65 QFSVQK
+65 QFVAEA
-71 GQDVTEW
+71 GQDVTDW
-78 LVLKSEKNAVEDTS
+78 LVLKSDKQALTDTS
-92 GIATVKAV
+92 GVAQITAV
-100 NNDSSKV
+100 DSDSSAI
-107 TVTIDA
+107 TITIDS

-118 FSNNGGANLYI
+118 FSSNGGANLYI

-171 TQEDGLTF
+171 THEDGLTF

-279 LSGLKYNGLPISNKT
+279 LSGLKYNGLPISNKI

-371 LERGTDFTLETSKTK
+371 LKRGTDFTLETSKTK

-405 KVDVDSDKLNWDDRQ
+405 KVDVDSEKLNWDDRQ

-521 RFDQTE
+521 QFDQTE
-527 DKTIGGI
+527 DKTIGGT
-534 TYTFKKVYSHAEAA
+534 TYTFKKVYSRAEAA

-563 YIIGD
+563 YIIGN

>member
-1 MKKVI
+1 MKKG
-6 ILLILGLIV
+6 ILFFVSV
-15 LVAYQS
+15 LAMLAACSNTGKQE
-21 QYKTTSSSSSS
+21 S
-32 SKEANTYFEVT
+32 SKQTNESQSSYYQVT
-43 STPIKIV
+43 SDDISITKDA
-50 TDGQYEVTLDTAATW
+50 TYSVTLSTKDTW
-65 QFSVQK
+65 QFVAEA
-71 GQDVTEW
+71 GQDVTDW
-78 LVLKSEKNAVEDTS
+78 LVLKSDKQALTDTS
-92 GIATVKAV
+92 GVAQITAV
-100 NNDSSKV
+100 DSDSSAI
-107 TVTIDA
+107 TITIDS

-118 FSNNGGANLYI
+118 FSSNGGANLYI

-171 TQEDGLTF
+171 THEDGLTF

-189 VDGKQVD
+189 VDGKKVD

-279 LSGLKYNGLPISNKT
+279 LSGLKYNGLPISNKI

-371 LERGTDFTLETSKTK
+371 LKRGTDFTLETSKTK

-405 KVDVDSDKLNWDDRQ
+405 KVDVDSEKLNWDDRQ

-460 DWQQLFNRP
+460 DWQQLFDRP
-469 TYTLSY
+469 TYILSY

-487 ANNGSFVDEAN
+487 ASNGSFVDEAN

>member
-1 MKKVI
+1 MKKG
-6 ILLILGLIV
+6 ILFFVSV
-15 LVAYQS
+15 LAMLAACSNTGKQE
-21 QYKTTSSSSSS
+21 S
-32 SKEANTYFEVT
+32 SKQTNESQSSFYQVT
-43 STPIKIV
+43 SDDISITKDA
-50 TDGQYEVTLDTAATW
+50 TYSVTLTTKDTW
-65 QFSVQK
+65 QFVAEA
-71 GQDVTEW
+71 GQDVTDW
-78 LVLKSEKNAVEDTS
+78 LVLKSDKQALTDTS
-92 GIATVKAV
+92 GVAQITAV
-100 NNDSSKV
+100 DSDSSAI
-107 TVTIDA
+107 TITIDS

-118 FSNNGGANLYI
+118 FSSNGGANLYI

-171 TQEDGLTF
+171 THEDGLTF

-279 LSGLKYNGLPISNKT
+279 LSGLKYNGLPISNKI

-371 LERGTDFTLETSKTK
+371 LKRGTDFTLETSKTK

-405 KVDVDSDKLNWDDRQ
+405 KVDVDSEKLNWDDRQ

-460 DWQQLFNRP
+460 DWQQLFDRP
-469 TYTLSY
+469 TYILSY

-487 ANNGSFVDEAN
+487 ASNGSFVDEAN

>member
-1 MKKVI
+1 MKKG
-6 ILLILGLIV
+6 ILFFVSALAV
-15 LVAYQS
+15 LAACSNTGKQE
-21 QYKTTSSSSSS
+21 S
-32 SKEANTYFEVT
+32 SKQTNESQSSYYQVT
-43 STPIKIV
+43 SDDIAITKDA
-50 TDGQYEVTLDTAATW
+50 TYSVTLTTEDTW
-65 QFSVQK
+65 QFVAEA
-71 GQDVTEW
+71 GQDVTDW
-78 LVLKSEKNAVEDTS
+78 LVLKSDKQALTDTS
-92 GIATVKAV
+92 GVAQITAIDS
-100 NNDSSKV
+100 DSSAI
-107 TVTIDA
+107 TITIDS

-118 FSNNGGANLYI
+118 FSSNGGANLYI

-179 KNNQITFKFT
+179 KKNQITFKFT
-189 VDGKQVD
+189 VDGKKVD
-196 SSLVNNSTAKVTLA
+196 SSLVNNSAAKVTLA

-360 TMESEYGDTLK
+360 TLESENGDTLK
-371 LERGTDFTLETSKTK
+371 LERGTDFTLETSKSK
-386 TIIEVNYTY
+386 TIIVVNYTY

-405 KVDVDSDKLNWDDRQ
+405 KVDVDSEKLDWDDRQ

-475 IDTDGKIRYYSE
+475 TDTDGKIRYYSE

-511 LKDNT
+511 LKNNT

-521 RFDQTE
+521 QFDQTE
-527 DKTIGGI
+527 DKTIGGT
-534 TYTFKKVYSHAEAA
+534 TYTFKKVYSRAEAA

>member
-1 MKKVI
+1 MKKG
-6 ILLILGLIV
+6 ILFFVSV
-15 LVAYQS
+15 LVMLAACSNTGKQE
-21 QYKTTSSSSSS
+21 S
-32 SKEANTYFEVT
+32 SKQTNESQSSYYQVT
-43 STPIKIV
+43 SDDISITKDA
-50 TDGQYEVTLDTAATW
+50 TYSVTLTTKDTW
-65 QFSVQK
+65 QFVAEA
-71 GQDVTEW
+71 GQDVTDW
-78 LVLKSEKNAVEDTS
+78 LVLKSDKQALTDTS
-92 GIATVKAV
+92 GVAQITAV
-100 NNDSSKV
+100 DSDSSAI
-107 TVTIDA
+107 TITIDS

-118 FSNNGGANLYI
+118 FSSNGGANLYI

-279 LSGLKYNGLPISNKT
+279 LSGLKYNGLPISNKI

-371 LERGTDFTLETSKTK
+371 LKRGTDFTLETSKTK

-405 KVDVDSDKLNWDDRQ
+405 KVDVDSEKLNWDDRQ

-460 DWQQLFNRP
+460 DWQQLFDRP

-487 ANNGSFVDEAN
+487 ASNGSFVDEAN

>member
-1 MKKVI
+1 MKKG
-6 ILLILGLIV
+6 ILFFISV
-15 LVAYQS
+15 LAMLAACSNTGKQE
-21 QYKTTSSSSSS
+21 S
-32 SKEANTYFEVT
+32 SKQTNESQSSYYQVT
-43 STPIKIV
+43 SDDISITKDA
-50 TDGQYEVTLDTAATW
+50 TYSVTLTTKDTW
-65 QFSVQK
+65 QFVAEA
-71 GQDVTEW
+71 GQEVTDW
-78 LVLKSEKNAVEDTS
+78 LVLKSDKQALTDTS
-92 GIATVKAV
+92 GVAQITAV
-100 NNDSSKV
+100 DSDSSAI
-107 TVTIDA
+107 TITIDS

-118 FSNNGGANLYI
+118 FSSNGGANLYI
-129 MPDSSSIVGTGDNHA
+129 MPDTSSSVVTGDNHA

-179 KNNQITFKFT
+179 KNNQINFKFT
-189 VDGKQVD
+189 VDGKKVD

-279 LSGLKYNGLPISNKT
+279 LSGLKYNGLPISNKI
-294 FKAHIYCYGRT
+294 FKAHICCYGRT

-371 LERGTDFTLETSKTK
+371 LKRGTDFTLETSKTK

-405 KVDVDSDKLNWDDRQ
+405 KVDVDSEKLNWDDRQ

-460 DWQQLFNRP
+460 DWQQLFDRP

-475 IDTDGKIRYYSE
+475 IDTDSKIRYYSE
-487 ANNGSFVDEAN
+487 ASNGSFVDEAN
-498 ATTFDASGDVKIA
+498 ETTFDASGDVKIA

-521 RFDQTE
+521 QFDQTE